1 MKKTI
6 LTLILS
12 VTFVTS
18 VLGQMRDTLE
28 LYGSEVIIET
38 EGFKSP
44 MQQKD
49 EHGTYG
55 WLYVYLRQYEKPQ
68 KNSASYV
75 WVYYG
80 SPLCSYMHPGI
91 NYQVYFQG
99 ANRYGGQTEKCRSDD
114 GLYFRQDTY
123 KQYVNYR
130 VSVMYYYVREEDLE
144 LFDRILDNVEIRPLN
159 RYECL

>member
-1 MKKTI
+1 MKKTVM
-6 LTLILS
+6 TLILS
-12 VTFVTS
+12 VAFVTS
-18 VLGQMRDTLE
+18 VFGQVCDTLE

-44 MQQKD
+44 MQKED
-49 EHGTYG
+49 DNGFKT
-55 WLYVYLRQYEKPQ
+55 WLYVYLRKYEKPQ
-68 KNSASYV
+68 KRSAAYLL
-75 WVYYG
+75 VYYG
-80 SPLCSYMHPGI
+80 SPLCSYIFPDI
-91 NYQVYFQG
+91 NYKVYFQG
-99 ANRYGGQTEKCRSDD
+99 ANCYGGQTEKCRSDD

-130 VSVMYYYVREEDLE
+130 VSVMYYFVREEDLE

>member
-1 MKKTI
+1 MKKTVM
-6 LTLILS
+6 TLILS
-12 VTFVTS
+12 VAFVTS
-18 VLGQMRDTLE
+18 VLGQVCDTLE

-44 MQQKD
+44 MQKED
-49 EHGTYG
+49 DNGFKT
-55 WLYVYLRQYEKPQ
+55 WLYVYLRKYEKPQ
-68 KNSASYV
+68 KRSAAYLL
-75 WVYYG
+75 VYYG
-80 SPLCSYMHPGI
+80 SPLCSYIFPDI

-99 ANRYGGQTEKCRSDD
+99 TNRYCGQTEKCCSDD